1 MKMEKEKCPQ
11 CGTIVEKDTKFCY
24 NCGAK
29 INVTQINPPQIQ
41 KNVNSIKSNTKNTKS
56 FCTQCGNQIN
66 GNSNYCPK
74 CGNSLNSANPQNAHY
89 NVGMLQESNVIPIR
103 RLALLMIL
111 TGGLYTFYWYYKNST
126 SLKEYYHEDTSP
138 VLFTILLLIPI
149 VNWIIIYELFNQYE
163 KKLKLENIPSYSSG
177 GNLIVWILLPFLQ
190 IWVLINIQES
200 LNELWKKEQ
209 PELPVR
215 RSFSDVE
222 IMIMIIIPVL
232 LFIIIFMS
240 IIGTINSM
248 INQSYYYDNTYYL
261 LRLLI

>member
-1 MKMEKEKCPQ
+1 M
-11 CGTIVEKDTKFCY
+11 
-24 NCGAK
+24 
-29 INVTQINPPQIQ
+29 
-41 KNVNSIKSNTKNTKS
+41 
-56 FCTQCGNQIN
+56 
-66 GNSNYCPK
+66 
-74 CGNSLNSANPQNAHY
+74 
-89 NVGMLQESNVIPIR
+89 
-103 RLALLMIL
+103 
-111 TGGLYTFYWYYKNST
+111 
-126 SLKEYYHEDTSP
+126 
-138 VLFTILLLIPI
+138 
-149 VNWIIIYELFNQYE
+149 
-163 KKLKLENIPSYSSG
+163 
-177 GNLIVWILLPFLQ
+177 WILLPFLQ